1 MARVTVEDC
10 LEQISNRFLLS
21 MVAAKRAKQLY
32 RGAAPMIDNVSKNK
46 KVVQALREIASGKV
60 EFIDPIKNPQA

>member
-10 LEQISNRFLLS
+10 LEQISNRFLLT
-21 MVAAKRAKQLY
+21 MVAAKRTKQLY
-32 RGAAPMIDNVSKNK
+32 RGAAPMIENVAKNK

-60 EFIDPIKNPQA
+60 EYVVPVKTLQD

>member
-10 LEQISNRFLLS
+10 LEVISNRFLLA

-32 RGAAPMIDNVSKNK
+32 RGAAPLVENVSGNK
-46 KVVQALREIASGKV
+46 KVVQALREIAAGKI
-60 EFIDPIKNPQA
+60 EIEGQDKYKA

>member
-10 LEQISNRFLLS
+10 LEQISNRFLLA
-21 MVAAKRAKQLY
+21 MVAAKRTKQLY
-32 RGAAPMIDNVSKNK
+32 RGAAPMLENESKNK

-60 EFIDPIKNPQA
+60 EFIDPIKKRQI

>member
-10 LEQISNRFLLS
+10 LEVISNRFLLT

-32 RGAAPMIDNVSKNK
+32 RGAPPLMENTSGNK
-46 KVVQALREIASGKV
+46 KVVQALREIAAGKV
-60 EFIDPIKNPQA
+60 EFEAPDTRTH

>member
-10 LEQISNRFLLS
+10 LEVVANRFLLT

-32 RGAAPMIDNVSKNK
+32 RGAAPLMENSSGNK
-46 KVVQALREIASGKV
+46 KVVQALREIAAGKV
-60 EFIDPIKNPQA
+60 EFEAPDTRTH

>member
-10 LEQISNRFLLS
+10 LEVISNRFLLT

-32 RGAAPMIDNVSKNK
+32 RGAPPLLENISGNK
-46 KVVQALREIASGKV
+46 KVVQALREIAAGKV
-60 EFIDPIKNPQA
+60 EFEAQDTSTH